1 VGTYNYG
8 LQEVNT
14 TRTPVEVINFLE
26 NVTNPDVMRS
36 LVVKDATYVSLTCE
50 NITIQDR
57 R

>member
-14 TRTPVEVINFLE
+14 TRTPVEVINFLG

-36 LVVKDATYVSLTCE
+36 LVVKDATCVSLTCE